1 MNVTNKFEVE
11 RNTENKLNTDNE
23 LLQNIEKVHTTE
35 MGVTRIK
42 KNLSLDTDK
51 VVEWCKTKIK
61 SANATITR
69 QGKNWYVSV
78 DACIITINAYSFTI
92 ITAHKEKK

>member
-1 MNVTNKFEVE
+1 M
-11 RNTENKLNTDNE
+11 NTDIE

-42 KNLSLDTDK
+42 KNLSLDSED
-51 VVEWCKTKIK
+51 VVDWCKTKIK
-61 SANATITR
+61 SENATIKR
-69 QGKNWYVSV
+69 QGKNWYVKV
-78 DACIITINAYSFTI
+78 DECIITINAYSFTV